1 MPVEKS
7 KLENILQEQFPEAEI
22 TVTAL
27 VDDNDHYS
35 VVIKDSIFNGKNR
48 VEQQRIV
55 NKALG
60 DLLQGEL
67 HAMQLKTLTTN

>member
-7 KLENILQEQFPEAEI
+7 KLESILQEKFPNAEI

-35 VVIKDSIFNGKNR
+35 IVVKDSIFNGKNR

-60 DLLQGEL
+60 ELLKSDL
-67 HAMQLKTLTTN
+67 HAMQLKTIGN

>member
-7 KLENILQEQFPEAEI
+7 KLENILREKFPDAKI

-35 VVIKDSIFNGKNR
+35 VVVEDSIFNGKNR

-60 DLLQGEL
+60 DLLKTDL
-67 HAMQLKTLTTN
+67 HAMQLKTIGV

>member
-22 TVTAL
+22 IVTAL

-35 VVIKDSIFNGKNR
+35 IVIKDSVFNGKNR

-60 DLLQGEL
+60 DLLQKEL
-67 HAMQLKTLTTN
+67 HAMQLKTIGV